1 MIDPR
6 AEYGKRL
13 KAHREA
19 AAREERR
26 HLRVGNLKLATLA
39 IGLVMA
45 WLCAV
50 EREFRVAWMLLPGAT
65 LVALIVWHERVMR
78 AKSRAQAAQNYYLRG
93 IARMDDAW
101 AGGGPSGER
110 FRDGEHIYSDD
121 LDLFGKGCLFELL
134 STARLPMGEKQLAD
148 WLRFPS
154 PLEEIRERQ
163 RTVEELRERMD
174 LRESVAVTGEALRAR
189 VNPESLI
196 AWAEGKT
203 EMPAG
208 PWRGVVAG
216 LSILACAA
224 LVYGMANRTLAPFV
238 AVLIVEGF
246 VWRWLH
252 KSAKDLIQAVNCNA
266 EGVALFAQILE
277 RFEREEFRSAR
288 LAGSAQELRGH
299 SGAEAAT
306 VGTSTSAS
314 ASVRQLARVV
324 YWIDSCEGMFAKLLN
339 APALYTI
346 QVAFAAEAWRRKY
359 GARLRRWVEIT
370 GEMEALLSLS
380 AYAFEHPEDPF
391 PEFVDAKTGPL
402 FDGEELG
409 HPLIAAKKCVRN
421 SVRLDAETRLWM
433 VSGSNMSGKST
444 FLRTVGI
451 NAVLAMA
458 GAPVRA
464 KRLRMTPVYLG
475 TRIRSMD
482 SLLEARSNFY
492 TEILRIRRV
501 FECAGCE
508 WPLLFLFDELLEG
521 TNSKDRRIGAEGLLG
536 ALLAE
541 HAIGIV
547 STHDLA
553 LTEITQRLGA
563 TVRNMHFQDYVENG
577 EMRFDYK
584 LREGVV
590 AHSNALELMRL
601 IGLKV

>member
-6 AEYGKRL
+6 AEYEKRS
-13 KAHREA
+13 AVHREA
-19 AAREERR
+19 LGREAWRDSNA
-26 HLRVGNLKLATLA
+26 GNMKLLALA

-45 WLCAV
+45 WLCVV
-50 EREFRVAWMLLPGAT
+50 EHEFRVAWMLIPGAILAGLT
-65 LVALIVWHERVMR
+65 VWHERVMQ

-101 AGGGPSGER
+101 AGRGPSGER

-163 RTVEELRERMD
+163 RTVEELCERVD

-196 AWAEGKT
+196 AWAEGKA
-203 EMPAG
+203 EMPG
-208 PWRGVVAG
+208 GRWRVVAAL
-216 LSILACAA
+216 LSLLAGAA
-224 LVYGMANRTLAPFV
+224 LVYSVASRMAAPFV

-246 VWRWLH
+246 VWRWLQNR
-252 KSAKDLIQAVNCNA
+252 ARDLNRKVNCNA
-266 EGVALFAQILE
+266 EGIALFAKILE
-277 RFEREEFRSAR
+277 RFEREEFQSTR
-288 LAGSAQELRGH
+288 LAGIARELRGDR
-299 SGAEAAT
+299 GAEPAT
-306 VGTSTSAS
+306 VGASASAS

-339 APALYTI
+339 VPALYTI
-346 QVAFAAEAWRRKY
+346 QVAFAAEGWRRKY

-370 GEMEALLSLS
+370 GEMEALLSIS
-380 AYAFEHPEDPF
+380 AYAFEHPADLF
-391 PEFVDAKTGPL
+391 PEFVDVKSGPL

-501 FECAGCE
+501 FECAGRE

-541 HAIGIV
+541 HAVGIV

-563 TVRNMHFQDYVENG
+563 TVRNMHFQDYVEKG
-577 EMRFDYK
+577 GMRFDYK

-590 AHSNALELMRL
+590 AHSNALQLMRL